1 MKCDSLSLPKYIDK
15 SEKIFFIYG
24 DEIVLQNNARDYIC
38 NFYKKNGFDEKK
50 IITSKDFPNIS
61 QIITQNAG
69 GSLFGSRIIVEIIH
83 EGGKIPKDIMDIL
96 SFKNIDNLVFII
108 RSSISKISKKASWI
122 KQMDQSAVIIE
133 CNKLKSFQEK
143 AWLKDQLSFI
153 SEGHMKEY
161 TERILDLFPGNLV
174 AQQNEINLLKL
185 SYEKDSKISIT
196 SFEDQGEFSPYELE
210 DKIIELKTKH
220 ALRIIKSIHKND
232 DHYAQLLVWIIGK
245 VINVSVIALQNP
257 NREKGL
263 SNAGIWQ
270 SKISSYK
277 HFVKNISLKKIMP
290 LQKKVY
296 ELDLASKGLGG
307 ITKKQFW
314 QELDNIVIALTT
326 P

>member
-1 MKCDSLSLPKYIDK
+1 MQREREADMRKA
-15 SEKIFFIYG
+15 E
-24 DEIVLQNNARDYIC
+24 EIQ
-38 NFYKKNGFDEKK
+38 
-50 IITSKDFPNIS
+50 
-61 QIITQNAG
+61 
-69 GSLFGSRIIVEIIH
+69 
-83 EGGKIPKDIMDIL
+83 GKE
-96 SFKNIDNLVFII
+96 N
-108 RSSISKISKKASWI
+108 
-122 KQMDQSAVIIE
+122 
-133 CNKLKSFQEK
+133 
-143 AWLKDQLSFI
+143 
-153 SEGHMKEY
+153 
-161 TERILDLFPGNLV
+161 
-174 AQQNEINLLKL
+174 
-185 SYEKDSKISIT
+185 
-196 SFEDQGEFSPYELE
+196 
-210 DKIIELKTKH
+210 KIIELKTKH

-263 SNAGIWQ
+263 RNAGIWQ